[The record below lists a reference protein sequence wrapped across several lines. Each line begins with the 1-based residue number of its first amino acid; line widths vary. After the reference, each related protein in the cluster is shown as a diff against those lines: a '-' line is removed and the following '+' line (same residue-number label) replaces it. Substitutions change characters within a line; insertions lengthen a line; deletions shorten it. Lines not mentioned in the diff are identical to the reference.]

1 MSDRRLWLEDLCPSC
16 GARSGLRCQTWRY
29 DGKPTLFLHSARGW
43 RHRPCPAC
51 KAQPSELCRT
61 PSGREA
67 TRPHTARFP
76 PGRREVFTDEGV
88 WEELERWNAT
98 TAFVRFSGG
107 GGSRGSIG
115 AVTLED
121 SEKRVLAR
129 WGVGEGELPEALAA
143 PIWGRYALFRGHP
156 RITGV
161 LMWDVKER
169 CVLVA
174 GERGGEKFDQV
185 LVSKL
190 VTRTP
195 QGSLRETANQTE
207 QQPCA

>member
-1 MSDRRLWLEDLCPSC
+1 MPDAERP
-16 GARSGLRCQTWRY
+16 
-29 DGKPTLFLHSARGW
+29 RGY
-43 RHRPCPAC
+43 
-51 KAQPSELCRT
+51 
-61 PSGREA
+61 
-67 TRPHTARFP
+67 P
-76 PGRREVFTDEGV
+76 PGRCPVSPGAVGGVFRRGGV
-88 WEELERWNAT
+88 GGVGAPECHDRLRS
-98 TAFVRFSGG
+98 FLG

-121 SEKRVLAR
+121 GEKRVLAR
-129 WGVGEGELPEALAA
+129 WGVGEGELAEALAA

-174 GERGGEKFDQV
+174 GERGGEKFDRV

-190 VTRTP
+190 VTGTRP
-195 QGSLRETANQTE
+195 ASLRETAKQTE

>member
-1 MSDRRLWLEDLCPSC
+1 VLGLPARTLPDFPQG
-16 GARSGLRCQTWRY
+16 GARCS
-29 DGKPTLFLHSARGW
+29 PTRGCGRSWSAW
-43 RHRPCPAC
+43 
-51 KAQPSELCRT
+51 S
-61 PSGREA
+61 
-67 TRPHTARFP
+67 
-76 PGRREVFTDEGV
+76 
-88 WEELERWNAT
+88 AT

-121 SEKRVLAR
+121 GEKRVLAR
-129 WGVGEGELPEALAA
+129 WRGGEGELPEALAA
-143 PIWGRYALFRGHP
+143 PVWGRYALFRGHP

-190 VTRTP
+190 VTGAR
-195 QGSLRETANQTE
+195 QASLRETATQSE
-207 QQPCA
+207 QRPCA